1 MTIQHARS
9 ASPYQSPVSL
19 MVEIDER
26 IRLFDSTGHGTL
38 ALATDLDPTSH
49 HQVVVTLLDPGN
61 HESTLEFEGIW
72 VDKEAVI
79 KQPQQ
84 QLGSVTAFSASSLPQ
99 QPSYDLSQ
107 AHTPTTQKIIEV
119 VSPLQISAPAQALT
133 SWPRALALQLNAS
146 HTVVSTSR
154 YCLTKSCSEITLHDI
169 YFRSGLPS
177 TSHNSL
183 PYRFP
188 AAPSALI
195 LDIGLSD
202 FTRHQSTRP
211 SAHTTSRF
219 VNSFTSAYIKL
230 IHTIRTHA
238 YPHSTSTLYT
248 EDMTSTTALPIFLLT
263 PLTPSK
269 HLRRLL
275 SHTIT
280 NIVSTIQAEGD
291 RSTFWID
298 TSAWLS
304 SSDFV
309 SPTTGTN
316 TVHQSIASP
325 TSAMSTLLI
334 PQLTHHAHAKV
345 AELLSHHLCPYLA
358 SNHTEETGC
367 PFNKHDNYLGRLI
380 VPEEEGVDM
389 VLAERKEQLIWE
401 QLGFGTGGLQ
411 STGNT

>member
-19 MVEIDER
+19 MVEMDER

-79 KQPQQ
+79 KQPHQ
-84 QLGSVTAFSASSLPQ
+84 QLGSVTAFSAGSLPQ
-99 QPSYDLSQ
+99 RPSYDLSQ
-107 AHTPTTQKIIEV
+107 AHTSTTQKIIEV

-177 TSHNSL
+177 TSHSSL

-195 LDIGLSD
+195 LDIGLLDS
-202 FTRHQSTRP
+202 THHQSTRP
-211 SAHTTSRF
+211 SAHATSHF
-219 VNSFTSAYIKL
+219 VSSFTSAYIKL

-269 HLRRLL
+269 HLHRLL
-275 SHTIT
+275 AHMVA
-280 NIVSTIQAEGD
+280 NIVNTAQAEGD

-304 SSDFV
+304 TSDFV
-309 SPTTGTN
+309 SPTTTTN
-316 TVHQSIASP
+316 TAHQSIDSP
-325 TSAMSTLLI
+325 TSTMSTLLI
-334 PQLTHHAHAKV
+334 PQLTQHARAKV

-401 QLGFGTGGLQ
+401 QLGFSAAGLQ